1 MMQEGELDDGRSPTR
16 TNTLREGG
24 VGEGEPSRG
33 RKRMLDKSE
42 VSSKVSVNSAATRPN
57 KQLHSS
63 GTRRSSSAGT
73 RSVNNVPRVTTT

>member
-63 GTRRSSSAGT
+63 GTSSAGT